1 MNKKTY
7 HIEKTEAG
15 LTIQQYLKQI
25 AGFSNAQIRSMK
37 FTENGICVGGQRAR
51 VTARLAEGD
60 VLEVLLETK
69 NSNSAH
75 LLSFEQMPD
84 ILYEDADVIAVNKPA
99 GMAVHPSH
107 GHYQDTLSNQLA
119 YYFRKNNQQVE
130 VHSIGRLDL
139 ETSGIVLFAK
149 HRAAAARLSKQRENG
164 KFQKTY
170 LAISSGIFAEKSG
183 TLNGAIAPLPG
194 SLMKMCVS
202 KEGKPAVTHYQVQK
216 QYAEAALVQL
226 NLETGRTHQIRV
238 HMADAGHPLLGDR
251 LYFAEAD
258 GKKDAGSKPEWLITR
273 AALHAS
279 KICFYQPF
287 EGNQILVEAPV
298 PEDMNACLNQAEQIL
313 V

>member
-7 HIEKTEAG
+7 LIEKAEKG

-37 FTENGICVGGQRAR
+37 FTENGICLGGQRAR
-51 VTARLAEGD
+51 VTTRLSEGD

-69 NSNSAH
+69 NSSSAH

-107 GHYQDTLSNQLA
+107 GHYQDTLANQLA
-119 YYFRKNNQQVE
+119 YYFRKNTQQVE
-130 VHSIGRLDL
+130 IHSIGRLDL

-149 HRAAAARLSKQRENG
+149 HRAAAARLSRQREDG
-164 KFQKTY
+164 RLQKTY
-170 LAISSGIFAEKSG
+170 LAICSGIFAEKNG

-202 KEGKPAVTHYQVQK
+202 KDGKTAVTHYQVQK
-216 QYAEAALVQL
+216 QYMEAALVQL
-226 NLETGRTHQIRV
+226 TLETGRTPDSRTYGRCRASADWRSAVFCGYRSKSRCGCRELLYRHQT
-238 HMADAGHPLLGDR
+238 
-251 LYFAEAD
+251 
-258 GKKDAGSKPEWLITR
+258 GSTSCIQDLFLSAI
-273 AALHAS
+273 
-279 KICFYQPF
+279 
-287 EGNQILVEAPV
+287 
-298 PEDMNACLNQAEQIL
+298 
-313 V
+313 

>member
-7 HIEKTEAG
+7 LIEKAEKG

-37 FTENGICVGGQRAR
+37 FTENGICLGGQRAR
-51 VTARLAEGD
+51 VATRLSEGD

-69 NSNSAH
+69 NSSSAH

-107 GHYQDTLSNQLA
+107 GHYQDTLANQLA
-119 YYFRKNNQQVE
+119 YYFRKNTQQVE
-130 VHSIGRLDL
+130 IHSIGRLDL

-149 HRAAAARLSKQRENG
+149 HRAAAARLSRQREDG
-164 KFQKTY
+164 RLQKTY
-170 LAISSGIFAEKSG
+170 LAICSGIFAEKNG

-202 KEGKPAVTHYQVQK
+202 KDGKPAVTHYQVQK
-216 QYAEAALVQL
+216 QYMEAALVQL
-226 NLETGRTHQIRV
+226 TLETGRTHQIRV
-238 HMADAGHPLLGDR
+238 HMADAGHPLIGDR
-251 LYFAEAD
+251 LYRLSFS
-258 GKKDAGSKPEWLITR
+258 GKSVR
-273 AALHAS
+273 
-279 KICFYQPF
+279 FR
-287 EGNQILVEAPV
+287 
-298 PEDMNACLNQAEQIL
+298 
-313 V
+313 